1 MKKAVKP
8 TLYLNG
14 KLLCPLALG
23 RAAIFSV
30 GDQIYHTSAVVRIHA
45 VNSNEVHFETQHTHY
60 YLNTRPFVAAV
71 RRAPIPVMAACA

>member
-14 KLLCPLALG
+14 KLLCPLAVG

-30 GDQIYHTSAVVRIHA
+30 GDQILSHLGS
-45 VNSNEVHFETQHTHY
+45 
-60 YLNTRPFVAAV
+60 RPH
-71 RRAPIPVMAACA
+71 PCGQL